1 MRNRTCSLAGW
12 LEMPNDSIEG
22 RMFNNLGNSESHF
35 LVLSND
41 DGTGWL
47 LRSEYLLML
56 VGEAE
61 DRKVLM
67 MPPVPLE

>member
-12 LEMPNDSIEG
+12 LEMPDDSIES

-41 DGTGWL
+41 GGKGWL

-56 VGEAE
+56 VGKLKTE
-61 DRKVLM
+61 RC
-67 MPPVPLE
+67 